1 MSELSQLQTQVG
13 ALTEAVRTLKD
24 EVSKLRT
31 EVSDLTQAR
40 ASVKFVLS
48 LIMSMVGV
56 GAAISEIA
64 HLFWGRP

>member
-31 EVSDLTQAR
+31 EVTDLTQAR

-48 LIMSMVGV
+48 LVVTMIGI
-56 GAAISEIA
+56 GAAISEIV
-64 HLFWGRP
+64 HLFWGKP